1 MYEIALQSSFT
12 RPLVVHNIFVSCIV
26 IQGQGLLSWGIQSL
40 DARDQTKELQD
51 FYREICSYSTTNVQP
66 MSLFPIS
73 FLSWK
78 SLASSLALVSM
89 SYSIHLELPIL
100 FSSLR
105 LFQLSSSK
113 SPSNPNLFSVILW
126 SKVHFSLICQTNYFT
141 TGATHTTGISKEE
154 AWNNHNHN
162 SGGGDDVVHHVP
174 HAVSMLQT
182 YQLSKYLQ
190 PYEDDSIILSI
201 LQMRILK
208 HRTTNLSKLWNQ

>member
-1 MYEIALQSSFT
+1 
-12 RPLVVHNIFVSCIV
+12 
-26 IQGQGLLSWGIQSL
+26 
-40 DARDQTKELQD
+40 
-51 FYREICSYSTTNVQP
+51 
-66 MSLFPIS
+66 MSLFSLS

-162 SGGGDDVVHHVP
+162 SGGGDDVVHHV
-174 HAVSMLQT
+174 HTLSQCFRHISFLNT
-182 YQLSKYLQ
+182 YN
-190 PYEDDSIILSI
+190 PTRMILSSY
-201 LQMRILK
+201 LFYR
-208 HRTTNLSKLWNQ
+208 